1 MTTIRKASL
10 ADLGQIMDIV
20 ADAQRFLR
28 DSGVD
33 QWQDNYPT
41 AEIMACDIARGELYV
56 AEQADERVVA
66 IATISFA
73 GEPTYQTIYD
83 GEWPNNEPY
92 AVIHRAAIRH
102 GERCRGLAK
111 QLFAFAEQLSAEQ
124 GVSNIRVDTHADNLV
139 MQHLLDRC
147 GYMRCGVITL
157 CSGASRVAYIK
168 QW

>member
-1 MTTIRKASL
+1 MNTIRKASL
-10 ADLGQIMDIV
+10 ADLGQIMEIV
-20 ADAQRFLR
+20 ADAQRFLH

-41 AEIMACDIARGELYV
+41 AEIMASDIARGELYV
-56 AEQADERVVA
+56 AEQLEGHIVA

-83 GEWPNNEPY
+83 GEWPNDEPY
-92 AVIHRAAIRH
+92 AVVHRAAIRH
-102 GERCRGLAK
+102 GERGRGLAK
-111 QLFAFAEQLSAEQ
+111 HLLAFAEQLSAEQ
-124 GVSNIRVDTHADNLV
+124 GISNIRVDTHADNLV

-147 GYMRCGVITL
+147 GYLRCGVITL
-157 CSGASRVAYIK
+157 FSGASRVAFIK